1 MKKSK
6 VFTLLL
12 ALILVCCM
20 IGLLTAC
27 NKGQSGNNLN
37 NNENTTSHTHS
48 WESKYS
54 IDSQN
59 HWFGCDTCQNKNKLE
74 NHSFKNSECKCGYIE
89 GTDGL
94 EYKLNSNDSYS
105 LSGIGNVNDKDIVI
119 SNFYVDKPVTSISN
133 NAFKNCNS
141 INSVRIPNS
150 IVKIEEN
157 TFTDNNIKIYCDA
170 ENEPSGWEENWN
182 NSESIVVWNYNNSV
196 VADDEVNVI
205 VNKIKYK
212 INNYSATVVKQTNLS
227 GDIVIEENVT
237 YNNISYQVTKI
248 EAGAFESCS
257 GITGITIPK
266 SVKDFGNNIFDGCNS
281 LISANVPAIAI
292 RHLPKENLENVI
304 VNSGESISND
314 DFKNCTKLK
323 NITIAD
329 SIKSISTNTFADSAE
344 IVSATIPTLAIKHI
358 PKNKL
363 QTLILTSGEAI
374 DKNAFEKVSSL
385 QNVTICSSIKNIGSK
400 AFAGC
405 TNIQNLYISDDI
417 AWCAINFASK
427 DANPLYFAQNF
438 YIDNQLVIDLDL
450 NDNITN
456 IEYAAFVGY
465 KKLRN
470 INLPQKLTN
479 IKYGAFE
486 GCSGLQKLVIPN
498 NVTNIGDWAFKNC
511 TNMSDLTIGNNV
523 TVIGALAF
531 GGCTGLAKVNIG
543 KNVKT
548 ICDYAF
554 QNCTGLSNI
563 EISDSVTSIGNYS
576 FGGCNNISYLKLSN
590 NLAAVGNNAFNGCSN
605 LTSITIPDSLNNFGI
620 DAFKNCNK
628 LSNVNINNLK
638 NWCNKNFKNIY
649 ANPVFIANKLS
660 LYDNASKQY
669 NEITNLKITLD
680 IVKIN
685 EYVFAGLSNKLEK
698 IEVLSEGDKTNTA
711 FVSKNNCLMSV
722 DEKTLILG
730 GKNSSIASS
739 VNNIASGAFANYTT
753 ISNITLSGNVN
764 VGDYAFVNCT
774 SLKTVNLQGSIII
787 NSYAF
792 SNCSALDTIIIQS
805 SSTKI
810 GAYAFENCG
819 TINTF
824 NFSGNKEE
832 WKVLFKGNNWDNGLN
847 YVVQCSDGRV
857 DKNGNEI

>member
-1 MKKSK
+1 M
-6 VFTLLL
+6 
-12 ALILVCCM
+12 
-20 IGLLTAC
+20 
-27 NKGQSGNNLN
+27 
-37 NNENTTSHTHS
+37 
-48 WESKYS
+48 
-54 IDSQN
+54 
-59 HWFGCDTCQNKNKLE
+59 
-74 NHSFKNSECKCGYIE
+74 
-89 GTDGL
+89 
-94 EYKLNSNDSYS
+94 
-105 LSGIGNVNDKDIVI
+105 
-119 SNFYVDKPVTSISN
+119 
-133 NAFKNCNS
+133 
-141 INSVRIPNS
+141 
-150 IVKIEEN
+150 
-157 TFTDNNIKIYCDA
+157 
-170 ENEPSGWEENWN
+170 
-182 NSESIVVWNYNNSV
+182 
-196 VADDEVNVI
+196 
-205 VNKIKYK
+205 
-212 INNYSATVVKQTNLS
+212 
-227 GDIVIEENVT
+227 
-237 YNNISYQVTKI
+237 
-248 EAGAFESCS
+248 
-257 GITGITIPK
+257 
-266 SVKDFGNNIFDGCNS
+266 
-281 LISANVPAIAI
+281 
-292 RHLPKENLENVI
+292 
-304 VNSGESISND
+304 
-314 DFKNCTKLK
+314 
-323 NITIAD
+323 
-329 SIKSISTNTFADSAE
+329 
-344 IVSATIPTLAIKHI
+344 
-358 PKNKL
+358 
-363 QTLILTSGEAI
+363 
-374 DKNAFEKVSSL
+374 
-385 QNVTICSSIKNIGSK
+385 
-400 AFAGC
+400 
-405 TNIQNLYISDDI
+405 
-417 AWCAINFASK
+417 
-427 DANPLYFAQNF
+427 
-438 YIDNQLVIDLDL
+438 
-450 NDNITN
+450 
-456 IEYAAFVGY
+456 
-465 KKLRN
+465 
-470 INLPQKLTN
+470 
-479 IKYGAFE
+479 
-486 GCSGLQKLVIPN
+486 QKLVIPN

-511 TNMSDLTIGNNV
+511 TNMSDLTTIGD
-523 TVIGALAF
+523 GAF
-531 GGCTGLAKVNIG
+531 RGCTGLAKVTIG
-543 KNVKT
+543 NSVKT

-563 EISDSVTSIGNYS
+563 EIPDNVTSIGNYS
-576 FGGCNNISYLKLSN
+576 FGGCDNISYLKLSN
-590 NLAAVGNNAFNGCSN
+590 NLVAVGNNAFNGCSN
-605 LTSITIPDSLNNFGI
+605 LTSITIPDNFGI
-620 DAFKNCNK
+620 DAFKNCNN

-832 WKVLFKGNNWDNGLN
+832 WKVLLKGNNWDYGLN